1 MYNPF
6 SKPWVAV
13 KSVVSDETTFHANWL
28 ATKVPLFLFFVIIN
42 FIKQFAD
49 KHRIRLVSQLSRR
62 IKRVLQ
68 KIIYSF
74 RHGMCDV
81 EEEEIFNRIIS
92 F

>member
-1 MYNPF
+1 MILSDLPH
-6 SKPWVAV
+6 WVMVRTLVRALLG
-13 KSVVSDETTFHANWL
+13 KGPKLHFLFIGGILHANWL

-68 KIIYSF
+68 KII
-74 RHGMCDV
+74 
-81 EEEEIFNRIIS
+81 
-92 F
+92 